1 MAAWPQNLSLPAFKQ
16 ALPVSKT
23 SVYGYFFDTFADR
36 IKVRNPQLGIPKLKK
51 ILLATFKISSR
62 SGFHAMSLR
71 DLCQEA
77 DLSMGGMYNYFG
89 SKDDLSYMINQFV
102 VETLDTICYSVL
114 PEVDDVECRLE
125 SMIRLAIYMGELFH
139 PWYYFVL
146 MEGKS
151 LPKSQREA
159 VKHYEKRN
167 VDELCKLVEIGNASG
182 LFHAGSAALISTAIL
197 SLTQTWVLKR
207 RDFQASSIS
216 VQEYADFVVT
226 SVRTLLN
233 PSPPATKIVGLIS

>member
-1 MAAWPQNLSLPAFKQ
+1 
-16 ALPVSKT
+16 
-23 SVYGYFFDTFADR
+23 
-36 IKVRNPQLGIPKLKK
+36 
-51 ILLATFKISSR
+51 
-62 SGFHAMSLR
+62 MSLR

-89 SKDDLSYMINQFV
+89 SKDELSYMINQFV
-102 VETLDTICYSVL
+102 VDTLDGICHTVL
-114 PEVDDVECRLE
+114 PGMDDVEVRLE
-125 SMIRLAIYMGELFH
+125 AMIRLAIYMGELFQ

-151 LPKSQREA
+151 LPKPQREA

-167 VDELCKLVEIGNASG
+167 VDELRTLVEIGNASN
-182 LFHAGSAALISTAIL
+182 LFHTDNVALISTSIL
-197 SLTQTWVLKR
+197 SLTQTWVLKH
-207 RDFQASSIS
+207 RDFQISSIS

-233 PSPPATKIVGLIS
+233 PSTSETKIVGLKS